1 MSKALSDRS
10 DFELSSMLPYELQDC
25 KDLDVPLQ
33 EDASVSDSSS
43 KVNDAED
50 VEPEPQVENLA
61 GVNLVVD
68 NSSTSDDDSL
78 LQEVNVVEDRTDI
91 GSADIVADSNVE
103 SVPQD
108 DEDMLSMVSNT
119 DRNNDIYDF
128 GEDVISSDDSSSKI
142 KEDDPPHQ
150 DRVIVEDV
158 TDEDEVIEPS
168 DTRMSENKRPSE
180 DIQEPEEPR

>member
-128 GEDVISSDDSSSKI
+128 GEDVISSDDSLLDWK
-142 KEDDPPHQ
+142 
-150 DRVIVEDV
+150 V
-158 TDEDEVIEPS
+158 
-168 DTRMSENKRPSE
+168 
-180 DIQEPEEPR
+180 